1 MDISCSGTQLLNYCW
16 AFACFFNWSVI
27 YCEVLNMSFSFRNGV
42 LSREEEE
49 HQHHPPSP
57 QVHVAHEGN
66 HHCGPWINHSH
77 PSSVNTT
84 APAPRRCCH
93 DQVPQPQCF
102 REFAYATPQPQ
113 HGASSHSAGG
123 SWEYRPNIYSG
134 FEARHQE
141 PSSEL

>member
-1 MDISCSGTQLLNYCW
+1 MFRSQLLLG
-16 AFACFFNWSVI
+16 FSCFFNWSVNS
-27 YCEVLNMSFSFRNGV
+27 EVLMSFSFRNGV
-42 LSREEEE
+42 LSREDEE
-49 HQHHPPSP
+49 HHPPSP
-57 QVHVAHEGN
+57 QVHVAQEGN
-66 HHCGPWINHSH
+66 PHSGPWISHSH

-113 HGASSHSAGG
+113 HGASSHPAGG